1 MRAEEDNG
9 DQRSVQAWQYDANGY
24 PTRYQV
30 DNDGDGTF
38 EDNAEYRY
46 QNTGWGFLFAGV
58 SPSAPTCRCRKS
70 RVKASTTFPTAT
82 AASGA
87 RALVFAPRAFCR
99 RRFPYTGRFCT
110 HPEATG

>member
-1 MRAEEDNG
+1 RTFRWQYDAAGNLVRAEEDNG

-58 SPSAPTCRCRKS
+58 SPFGSNLPLPEKPGQS
-70 RVKASTTFPTAT
+70 FDYIPPPQPPPVVP
-82 AASGA
+82 
-87 RALVFAPRAFCR
+87 
-99 RRFPYTGRFCT
+99 GR
-110 HPEATG
+110 